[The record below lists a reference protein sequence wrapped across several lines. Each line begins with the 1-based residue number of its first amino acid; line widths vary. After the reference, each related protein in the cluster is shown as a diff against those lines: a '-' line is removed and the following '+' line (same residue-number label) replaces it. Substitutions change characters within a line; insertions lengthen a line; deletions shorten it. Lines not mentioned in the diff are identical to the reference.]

1 MLQATKIL
9 TLWEPNWG
17 SAWACRRRWMG
28 GVGGLRVRS
37 DGEGAELSSGMP
49 TGCTATAEDENHR
62 KAKTKN
68 AVKEELW
75 WVETLV
81 RSPLCGKHAKSSWVW
96 AHRGWVVRE
105 FATEVLRVG
114 YAGEAGGE
122 AAAFVKRELEIV
134 MVAGERH
141 ARNYHAW
148 QYARQVVRMAGG
160 RLGPEAWVE
169 AVGMVHRWCLMH
181 PRDISGW
188 AFLVF
193 ILDQAVDVD
202 RVARDVFRKTREFV
216 EKFRWKGESI
226 EWFLKS
232 ASHFQIDGNDD

>member
-1 MLQATKIL
+1 
-9 TLWEPNWG
+9 
-17 SAWACRRRWMG
+17 MG

-37 DGEGAELSSGMP
+37 DGEGAELSGGMP
-49 TGCTATAEDENHR
+49 TGCTATAEDGTHR
-62 KAKTKN
+62 KAKIRN
-68 AVKEELW
+68 AVEEELW

-148 QYARQVVRMAGG
+148 QYARQVVRMIGV
-160 RLGPEAWVE
+160 RLGEKGWEECVA
-169 AVGMVHRWCLMH
+169 MVHRWCLMH

-188 AFLVF
+188 ASLVF

>member
-1 MLQATKIL
+1 M
-9 TLWEPNWG
+9 
-17 SAWACRRRWMG
+17 
-28 GVGGLRVRS
+28 RS
-37 DGEGAELSSGMP
+37 DGEGGAEGAELSSGCQ
-49 TGCTATAEDENHR
+49 TGCAATAEDENHR
-62 KAKTKN
+62 KAKGKE
-68 AVKEELW
+68 AVEEELW

-96 AHRGWVVRE
+96 AHRGWVLRE
-105 FATEVLRVG
+105 FATEVSWDG

-148 QYARQVVRMAGG
+148 EYARQVVRMAGG
-160 RLGPEAWVE
+160 RLGAEAWEE

-193 ILDQAVDVD
+193 ILDQSVDVD
-202 RVARDVFRKTREFV
+202 RVAMDVFRKTRHFV
-216 EKFRWKGESI
+216 KKFHWKGESI

-232 ASHFQIDGNDD
+232 ASHFQIDGND